1 MVVTIMG
8 LDLIIK
14 PRQVVSWEEFCRT
27 APPFSIALDG
37 YVRGAPQYDPSGPR
51 LNLNHHEDVDRLA
64 TSSTCGQVFNYVK
77 GELFRSFQEKGIPK
91 AAIYIND
98 PDQDTSLAVWLLRN
112 HDRIERYRSEP
123 LLSRLIFAQD
133 KMDIFG
139 GLYPFEPQEE
149 LMQELFWIFQP
160 YSNSRHRVAIMD
172 AEEMRTVVEAVG
184 ARIDAYSV
192 GKGEKLAIDVNTHY
206 QVLHQGK
213 TWALVEEKGPHAR
226 TGLYHAG
233 IHAFATYK
241 GKTPSDRY
249 HYSLGKLSPF
259 IDFPLEVLY
268 AEFNRREGIADDDPD
283 RWGGGDTQGGSPR
296 DGGSKHNP
304 QELFQVIEG
313 ILLLP

>member
-1 MVVTIMG
+1 MSI
-8 LDLIIK
+8 DLIIK

-27 APPFSIALDG
+27 VPPFSIGLDG
-37 YVRGAPQYDPSGPR
+37 YVRGAPQYDSSGPR
-51 LNLNHHEDVDRLA
+51 LNLNHHEGVDRLA
-64 TSSTCGQVFNYVK
+64 TSSTSGQVFNYVK
-77 GELFRSFQEKGIPK
+77 AELFRRFQEQGIPE
-91 AAIYIND
+91 AIIHIND

-112 HDRIERYRSEP
+112 HGRIERYKSEP

-160 YSNSRHRVAIMD
+160 YSDARHRVPTMGT
-172 AEEMRTVVEAVG
+172 EEMRTIVEAVG
-184 ARIDAYSV
+184 SRIDVYSV
-192 GKGEKLAIDVNTHY
+192 GRGEKLAIDVRTHY
-206 QVLHQGK
+206 EILHQGR
-213 TWALVEEKGPHAR
+213 TWSLVEEKGPHAR

-241 GKTPSDRY
+241 GKTPANQH

-259 IDFPLEVLY
+259 I
-268 AEFNRREGIADDDPD
+268 EFSLTVIYDQLNQQEEIMDDDPD

-296 DGGSKHNP
+296 NRGSQFAP
-304 QELFQVIEG
+304 QELFLAIEG
-313 ILLLP
+313 IQNRFR